1 MQIVKKHIL
10 NIICGVVA
18 IVALVALVWP
28 ISGWYSDLAE
38 QARGAAKASAD
49 IQSLINAKRVKPI
62 FSDNAAEGAQG
73 EPLERFP
80 NTEIIHDAN
89 ESMNKVKEQAEAA
102 RRAAIEV
109 NRRGHDL
116 LYFAALPTPG
126 LQDAF
131 TFQTQYTGL
140 MPPAGKPVPS
150 DPSNPKSIPENIPD
164 TILHSAAPPT

>member
-28 ISGWYSDLAE
+28 ISGWYTDLAE
-38 QARGAAKASAD
+38 QATHAAKVSGD
-49 IQSLINAKRVKPI
+49 IQSLISAKRVKPI

-80 NTEIIHDAN
+80 NREIIDDAN
-89 ESMNKVKEQAEAA
+89 QAMKDVNAQAEAA
-102 RRAAIEV
+102 RQAAIEV
-109 NRRGHDL
+109 NRHGHDL
-116 LYFAALPTPG
+116 LYTAALPAPG

-131 TFQTQYTGL
+131 TFATQYNAVMTPGL
-140 MPPAGKPVPS
+140 KPVPS
-150 DPSNPKSIPENIPD
+150 DPSNPKSIPDN
-164 TILHSAAPPT
+164 